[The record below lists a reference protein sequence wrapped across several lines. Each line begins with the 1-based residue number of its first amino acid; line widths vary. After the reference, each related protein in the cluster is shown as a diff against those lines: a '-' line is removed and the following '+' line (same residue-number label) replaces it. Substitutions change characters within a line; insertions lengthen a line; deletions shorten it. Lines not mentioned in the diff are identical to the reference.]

1 MSKEN
6 ISFKDDLA
14 IDPDAL
20 DVEWLGQS
28 ELYGKYAELDA
39 QAKQNLREAEENL
52 KVIRSELMMEAR
64 QSGEATTDKQCEAY
78 YRTHPDHKEAKED
91 LIEAEYESN
100 MMTAAVFAFNQRK
113 VALENLSRLVIA
125 NYFSAPEAPR
135 NLSNEAKRFQDSD
148 RKRISGR
155 KTGRRTGRSGG

>member
-39 QAKQNLREAEENL
+39 QAKQKLREAEEA
-52 KVIRSELMMEAR
+52 KKFEK
-64 QSGEATTDKQCEAY
+64 KQE
-78 YRTHPDHKEAKED
+78 E
-91 LIEAEYESN
+91 
-100 MMTAAVFAFNQRK
+100 
-113 VALENLSRLVIA
+113 
-125 NYFSAPEAPR
+125 
-135 NLSNEAKRFQDSD
+135 
-148 RKRISGR
+148 
-155 KTGRRTGRSGG
+155 